1 MAPPASGT
9 GRPTQPGDEA
19 MVPMMGM
26 PEVPDVSIQEQ
37 SGQDKTKRKIISPD
51 YQAQVSAAEAA
62 GQDEVAEKQAQVT
75 TAAKMGANTEQQ
87 SAEAAQQQQEYL
99 ERLQTAQAEQDKI
112 VQDKMDEARRR
123 REQMEKDSHITSYW
137 DDKGAPAALFSIFVT
152 GLSDMSNVSAGGKQG
167 ESPMAKEYAALI
179 AKDEQNKLRKFENS
193 KEFARL
199 AKEDVAEARAMK
211 LEKLG
216 EIKNE
221 QIVMTDLLTKRFKS
235 YADKIGTQDAI
246 SKAQEAVDTLQKN
259 NAESHAKLEEVKNAE
274 VEHES
279 GRTTTTTNIKAGKG
293 EKTAGRTDVEA
304 RQKLLNNENF
314 ATEAAEIATKN
325 EAATRMFSKAQ
336 EWWAVHGDEGTVD
349 KVPFIGPLARMTETA
364 FFGVP
369 PTKDGLFKDAPPAAR
384 RLFELN
390 EQAAQQIAKEQGGP
404 VANHD
409 RAAAAML
416 LGLTGKTPAEMAKS
430 ARDRATR
437 SRAERES
444 LEANIKFKDVPG
456 SGVSD
461 FAAKGAALSSLIKVT
476 SVKGA
481 GQAAVVEMVERARSA
496 GVPEEMVTGLLK
508 KAGIKDPAGPKTFRI
523 NEPVTVT
530 AGGAAEGTE

>member
-1 MAPPASGT
+1 MAPPAPQNT
-9 GRPTQPGDEA
+9 GRPNQPGDEA
-19 MVPMMGM
+19 MPMVD
-26 PEVPDVSIQEQ
+26 PVPDVSILEQ
-37 SGQDKTKRKIISPD
+37 GAQDKSKRKIISPD
-51 YQAQVSAAEAA
+51 YQREVTAAEAA
-62 GQDEVAEKQAQVT
+62 GQDEVAEKQAQVKV
-75 TAAKMGANTEQQ
+75 AADKGTNTENESNEQAAEQQ
-87 SAEAAQQQQEYL
+87 RYLEAQQAAQEEHNKLVQE
-99 ERLQTAQAEQDKI
+99 
-112 VQDKMDEARRR
+112 KMDEARRR
-123 REQMEKDSHITSYW
+123 REQMEKDAKITSYW
-137 DDKGAPAALFSIFVT
+137 DDKGMPAALFSIFVT
-152 GLSDMSNVSAGGKQG
+152 GLSDLSNVSAGGKQG

-211 LEKLG
+211 IEKLA

-221 QIVMTDLLTKRFKS
+221 HIVMTDLLTKRFKS
-235 YADKIGTQDAI
+235 YADKIGTQEAI

-259 NAESHAKLEEVKNAE
+259 NAENHAKLEEVKNAE

-293 EKTAGRTDVEA
+293 EKTAGRSDVEA

-314 ATEAAEIATKN
+314 ATEAAEIASKN
-325 EAATRMFSKAQ
+325 ESATRMFSKAQ

-349 KVPFIGPLARMTETA
+349 KVPFIGPLARMGETA

-430 ARDRATR
+430 ARERATR

-461 FAAKGAALSSLIKVT
+461 FAAKGAALSNLIRVT

-481 GQAAVVEMVERARSA
+481 GTAAVAEMVERARSS
-496 GVPEEMVTGLLK
+496 GVPEDMVTGLLK

-523 NEPVTVT
+523 DEPVTIK
-530 AGGAAEGTE
+530 AGDAEGTE